1 MCRGGRRWST
11 RCGWDRWDRGLWRG
25 CWRHSLLWL
34 IWDRCD
40 SWDGGFWRGCAGGGG
55 GSRQAG
61 VTGGGIEA
69 TSRAGQVPVIE
80 HAPQGF
86 AHEFVVEAGDGGQA
100 PGVHGRGA
108 GVEGAHDALVQ
119 EGTIPAG
126 KRREIAVLVG
136 GSRVHV
142 DAQPVER
149 EDALLIGGELEAEDG
164 GLGAQGVFGDEQE
177 ALALLVLGVRLEE
190 QAAAHRGQ
198 QLERAGF
205 GSGSGRAWSDGAHE
219 QDGAAA
225 ALGELRQGGKGL
237 AQVAGAAGVQGVED
251 EEGGMGAGD
260 GFFQHVQVA
269 GQGEGTLLDGDGG
282 AVDLCDGSEQE
293 HAGGGATG
301 QGMAAGDAGG
311 DVESE
316 QGGAGA
322 GFAFEQG
329 EGAQRE
335 VVLPEPGDGLG
346 DDVGEDEA
354 RNGGVD
360 GGSGLGLGVR
370 ADDAPVFVEAGEDD
384 AAGVRAGVSLVQGFS
399 GVFEVSGTQPALIFL
414 SLEFAFQTHGFPHV
428 CQGFRHGGKGGVDAL
443 PGGRFFHGGCSF
455 REDAKRR
462 NERVFLPGDWNEGA
476 CQGPR
481 CVVRR
486 EGGGQAGEDLSLETA
501 SIDSIARGTKWG
513 GVRGRTTA
521 RDRPYKEGE
530 IGLPPPPGRP
540 QRSPLHLSTTYDGG
554 DMKSNKQHRYYPE

>member
-11 RCGWDRWDRGLWRG
+11 RVTWDRCDRWNRGLWRG
-25 CWRHSLLWL
+25 CLRHSLLWL
-34 IWDRCD
+34 IWDTCD
-40 SWDGGFWRGCAGGGG
+40 SWDKGFWRGCAGGGG
-55 GSRQAG
+55 GLRQAG

-69 TSRAGQVPVIE
+69 TRRAGQVPVIE

-86 AHEFVVEAGDGGQA
+86 AHQLVVEAGDGGQA

-225 ALGELRQGGKGL
+225 ALGELGQGGKGL

-293 HAGGGATG
+293 HAGGVAASGQEAGCDGVARVVLTRHEDDGPLGAGGATG
-301 QGMAAGDAGG
+301 
-311 DVESE
+311 
-316 QGGAGA
+316 
-322 GFAFEQG
+322 
-329 EGAQRE
+329 
-335 VVLPEPGDGLG
+335 
-346 DDVGEDEA
+346 
-354 RNGGVD
+354 
-360 GGSGLGLGVR
+360 
-370 ADDAPVFVEAGEDD
+370 
-384 AAGVRAGVSLVQGFS
+384 
-399 GVFEVSGTQPALIFL
+399 
-414 SLEFAFQTHGFPHV
+414 
-428 CQGFRHGGKGGVDAL
+428 
-443 PGGRFFHGGCSF
+443 
-455 REDAKRR
+455 
-462 NERVFLPGDWNEGA
+462 
-476 CQGPR
+476 
-481 CVVRR
+481 
-486 EGGGQAGEDLSLETA
+486 
-501 SIDSIARGTKWG
+501 
-513 GVRGRTTA
+513 
-521 RDRPYKEGE
+521 
-530 IGLPPPPGRP
+530 
-540 QRSPLHLSTTYDGG
+540 
-554 DMKSNKQHRYYPE
+554 